1 MKKQFIRQ
9 ALIWLCVT
17 ALCVS
22 LLPAAALAV
31 QDFYGEGNVLIAVD
45 MGPYAENDEV
55 SYPEGTL
62 GTLQWGPDAPTGE
75 STRDAFRPR
84 AFAVPDDVTLPRAPD
99 YAMETVYTVGQR
111 VFFPFF
117 GSDELSDEDLQW
129 FSADAL
135 PPELFDAHGAPRF
148 LLRREHIRTENG
160 VTQYRLPFEAAEDGT
175 AQPCV
180 DFLEIECAAV
190 TAHSTVWQYTGA
202 AFSTRAD
209 FDPAVYVGAV
219 ELTAAEL
226 QYFIE
231 TCDESYTKQGEIYGD
246 PRWEDRYGDCDG
258 KAAYVALDLSIAY
271 PTARAFYSRSFTD
284 WAGFDCLVMGANA
297 LPGRSANAAQAE
309 EDFFTGTLIHE
320 LNHYIVSGC
329 IGHEEDRWG
338 VWVGE
343 AFAQS
348 AIHAVRPE
356 SVAFRYYRPH
366 LTDHCARLRTIPG
379 MLWDYGGGDEY
390 PAYNY
395 IAYTLGPYFLRYI
408 ERETTGQA
416 DGRLWTHYFAQ
427 RTPVGSIT
435 GAELDGYL
443 TETTGA
449 GLDAWLAQFMA
460 AAVVGADS
468 GAYCMDDGPAAAEY
482 RLDPFIFYR
491 PREEYGTGLSF
502 DGVADDSIGDF
513 LAFTY
518 GFTGASGGGTT
529 YAWRS
534 DAGGPIAVTGADE
547 RWHFFAADI
556 DLPAEKAIVDI
567 GSAAELAKIGH
578 DPAYPLS
585 GRYRL
590 TADIDLGGSEAAPWL
605 PIGSDLDPF
614 IGEFDGNG
622 HTVRGLYI
630 NAPAANRQ
638 GLFGRLSGNAEVR
651 DLTVYGSVT
660 GGQALGG
667 IVGYLLG
674 GTIRGCKSLV
684 TVTGTQSC
692 GGVAGAI
699 WHGTVADCTA
709 AGAVTGTQSCG
720 GIAGFG
726 ENCTISGCSQTGS
739 VRGAER
745 VGGVAGQIQ
754 MDAVIRNC
762 CSTGAV
768 SGGDH
773 TGGVV
778 GRAVFAAV
786 ENSYSFQTGLPAV
799 GSVYADENGGTA
811 TVTGCYALS
820 ETETGEGYLTAAQ
833 FAHQSSFAGWDF
845 ESVWDLSNGVRPVL
859 RSNPEAIGDAVFAD
873 VSEADWF
880 SAAVRY
886 AVQKG
891 YFLGAGEGMFRP
903 ADPMTR
909 GMFLT
914 VLARMAGETIE
925 GADWQSRAVAWAVT
939 NGVSDGSDP
948 DAPITREQ
956 IVTMLWRLCGR
967 PEGRADLSGFA
978 DAGEISDWA
987 SEAMGW
993 AVSVGLVQGRGDGIL
1008 APGAEAKRTEAAQII
1023 MNSDK
1028 KWN

>member
-1 MKKQFIRQ
+1 MKHIRNRV
-9 ALIWLCVT
+9 LSWLCAA
-17 ALCVS
+17 ALCVA
-22 LLPAAALAV
+22 LLPTAALA

-45 MGPYAENDEV
+45 MGPYAENEDAD
-55 SYPEGTL
+55 YPEGTL
-62 GTLQWGPDAPTGE
+62 GTLQWGEGAPTGE

-84 AFAVPDDVTLPRAPD
+84 AFAVPDDVTLPPAPD
-99 YAMETVYTVGQR
+99 YAIETVYTVGQR
-111 VFFPFF
+111 VYFPFF
-117 GSDELSDEDLQW
+117 GDEELSDEDLQW

-160 VTQYRLPFEAAEDGT
+160 VTQYRLPFETAEDGT

-180 DFLEIECAAV
+180 DFLEIEYAAV

-209 FDPAVYVGAV
+209 FDPAEYVGAV

-246 PRWEDRYGDCDG
+246 PRWEDRYGDRDG

-271 PTARAFYSRSFTD
+271 PTASAFYSRSFTD
-284 WAGFDCLVMGANA
+284 WAGFDCLVMGANT

-338 VWVGE
+338 AWAGE

-366 LTDHCARLRTIPG
+366 LTDHSARLRTIPG
-379 MLWDYGGGDEY
+379 MLWDYGGGEEY

-395 IAYTLGPYFLRYI
+395 IAYTLGPFFLRYI

-435 GAELDGYL
+435 GTELDGYL
-443 TETTGA
+443 TETTGE

-502 DGVADDSIGDF
+502 DGVADDVIVEF
-513 LAFTY
+513 LASIY
-518 GFTGASGGGTT
+518 GFTGAAGGGTT

-547 RWHFFAADI
+547 RWWFFAVDM
-556 DLPAEKAIVDI
+556 DLPAEKAIIDI
-567 GSAAELAKIGH
+567 GSAEALAKIGQ

-590 TADIDLGGSEAAPWL
+590 TADVDLGGSEAAPWL

-630 NAPAANRQ
+630 NAPTADVQ
-638 GLFGRLSGNAEVR
+638 GLFGRIAGSAEIR
-651 DLTVYGSVT
+651 DLTVCGSVT
-660 GGQALGG
+660 GGELVGG
-667 IVGYLLG
+667 IVAYLNG
-674 GTIRGCKSLV
+674 GTIRSCRSFV
-684 TVTGTQSC
+684 TVAGRNHC
-692 GGVAGAI
+692 GGVAGGI
-699 WHGTVADCTA
+699 WHGTVDGCAA

-720 GIAGFG
+720 GIVGNAQ
-726 ENCTISGCSQTGS
+726 NCTLSFCRQTGS

-754 MDAVIRNC
+754 TNAVIRNC

-778 GRAVFAAV
+778 GRAAFAAV
-786 ENSYSFQTGLPAV
+786 EHCYSCAPGLPAV

-833 FAHQSSFAGWDF
+833 FAEPLSFAGWDF
-845 ESVWDLSNGVRPVL
+845 ETVWDLSNGVRPLL
-859 RSNPEAIGDAVFAD
+859 RSDPEALGAAVFAD
-873 VSEADWF
+873 VAERDWF
-880 SAAVRY
+880 YAAVQY

-891 YFLGAGEGMFRP
+891 YFLGAGDGMFRP
-903 ADPMTR
+903 ASPMTR

-914 VLARMAGETIE
+914 VLARMAGETVE
-925 GADWQSRAVAWAVT
+925 GDDWQAQAVAWAVEA
-939 NGVSDGSDP
+939 GISDGSDP
-948 DAPITREQ
+948 QVPITREQ
-956 IVTMLWRLCGR
+956 IVTMLWRFCGK
-967 PEGRADLSGFA
+967 PAGSADLSIFS
-978 DAGEISDWA
+978 DAGEMNDWA
-987 SEAMGW
+987 SEAMRW
-993 AVSVGLVQGRGDGIL
+993 AVSIGLVQGRGGGIL
-1008 APGAEAKRTEAAQII
+1008 APGGEAKRAEAAQLL
-1023 MNSDK
+1023 MNYLTQK
-1028 KWN
+1028 RY